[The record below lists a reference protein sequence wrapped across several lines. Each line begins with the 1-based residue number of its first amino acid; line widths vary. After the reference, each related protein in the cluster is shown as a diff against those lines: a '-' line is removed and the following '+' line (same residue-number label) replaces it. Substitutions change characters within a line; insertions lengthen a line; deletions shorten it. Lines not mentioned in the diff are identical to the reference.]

1 MGGKEKEK
9 GRKEGEWTGEE
20 GGKKSFAPSPSLEA
34 FNEDRLTRS
43 LTKELVAERGKVIV
57 IIIIIIAACVQNL
70 CSSLSFFF
78 FDLVEE
84 LFTISDAFRSIA
96 RLVQRV
102 EENFNGSNR
111 RGSLEI
117 TVNLLY
123 YLD

>member
-1 MGGKEKEK
+1 MDRR
-9 GRKEGEWTGEE
+9 GR
-20 GGKKSFAPSPSLEA
+20 GKKSFAPSPSLEA

-57 IIIIIIAACVQNL
+57 IIIIIIAACVQSYVL
-70 CSSLSFFF
+70 FFFFF

-84 LFTISDAFRSIA
+84 LSTISDAFRSIA
-96 RLVQRV
+96 RLVEGV

>member
-1 MGGKEKEK
+1 MDRR
-9 GRKEGEWTGEE
+9 GR
-20 GGKKSFAPSPSLEA
+20 GKKSFAPSPSLEA

-57 IIIIIIAACVQNL
+57 P
-70 CSSLSFFF
+70 FFF
-78 FDLVEE
+78 FFFGLVEE
-84 LFTISDAFRSIA
+84 LSTISDAFRSIA
-96 RLVQRV
+96 RLVEGV

>member
-1 MGGKEKEK
+1 MDRR
-9 GRKEGEWTGEE
+9 GR
-20 GGKKSFAPSPSLEA
+20 GKKSFAPSPSLEA

-57 IIIIIIAACVQNL
+57 IIIIIAACIQSYVP
-70 CSSLSFFF
+70 FFF
-78 FDLVEE
+78 FFFGLVEE
-84 LFTISDAFRSIA
+84 LSTISDAFRSIA
-96 RLVQRV
+96 RLVEGV

>member
-57 IIIIIIAACVQNL
+57 IIIIIIAACVQ
-70 CSSLSFFF
+70 SLWVCASFFF
-78 FDLVEE
+78 FLILLRNCSQFLMPFV
-84 LFTISDAFRSIA
+84 L
-96 RLVQRV
+96 LP
-102 EENFNGSNR
+102 
-111 RGSLEI
+111 GSLRELRKILTEI
-117 TVNLLY
+117 IDEDHSKSRLIY
-123 YLD
+123 FII

>member
-57 IIIIIIAACVQNL
+57 IIIIIIGACVQNL

-78 FDLVEE
+78 FDFVEE